1 MSVEIGNN
9 KFTHGSKNVF
19 LTHPDSGVIPVFL
32 YNLSDTTK
40 EEPFYYDPL
49 WEEHAAVVNECDADG
64 YGEED

>member
-1 MSVEIGNN
+1 MSFSI
-9 KFTHGSKNVF
+9 
-19 LTHPDSGVIPVFL
+19 LTHPESSL
-32 YNLSDTTK
+32 YFFIIFHLSDTTK